1 MQGIDP
7 QPQQPTPVAEDR
19 HATVQQL
26 HQRAAADYANGWGQP
41 DIRAQASNEDQ
52 PGGGN

>member
-7 QPQQPTPVAEDR
+7 QAQQPTPVAADAD
-19 HATVQQL
+19 ATVAQL

-41 DIRAQASNEDQ
+41 DARAQASNEDQ
-52 PGGGN
+52 PGGGH